1 MYEMGLE
8 TAEEPEIKL
17 RTFVGSL
24 GKPGNF
30 RKKFTSA
37 SVTTLKPLTMRNLY
51 AGQEATVRTGYGT
64 MDCLQIGKGVR
75 QGCMLSP
82 CIFNYMQSISCEMP
96 G

>member
-30 RKKFTSA
+30 RKKIYFCFTDYTKAFDYVDHKKLESF
-37 SVTTLKPLTMRNLY
+37 S
-51 AGQEATVRTGYGT
+51 
-64 MDCLQIGKGVR
+64 
-75 QGCMLSP
+75 
-82 CIFNYMQSISCEMP
+82 
-96 G
+96 